1 MEATTAGSEAH
12 STLTTQEEIQCHKAR
27 IFSVLTKAPVVR
39 AWKNATCDGAVYLGK
54 GSFPMSYADRYFQ
67 MSRGDISYVTFSIVT
82 VFKETELDAEGQEI
96 ERSQCYIS
104 PAQGEASEFLIVT
117 FSEDHDRVAL
127 LPRRLYWPV
136 EADESTGN
144 DEALPDEISASTLSA
159 YSYSINM
166 LLANIDE
173 IRRMAINPM
182 QPTTTPFQI
191 GLDGIIPRA
200 GLPKAIMPQAS
211 EQRSRESRKEKA
223 LRTIHKKMPIWIPSM
238 KVDFLDHQPL
248 LRDFKI
254 VVCSCER
261 FPNGLEAVISH
272 SVGRLDTPENKDD
285 SHHLRYAD
293 YLFTHGITTN
303 PDCGYFV
310 PRRLVRE
317 EWFIATNPHEF
328 MPAELHDNVDN
339 KEFIFEMD
347 DAGKWFR
354 EFWRIISKYPPD
366 EHPTRAEQKQEIW
379 KRAFPW
385 PEMEAQ
391 VARQRASTPQKARA
405 DDEQPP
411 SKHDSGTGS
420 DSAVK
425 SSDVSLLAAHY
436 LEKASLND
444 NKAGEDAT

>member
-12 STLTTQEEIQCHKAR
+12 SILTTREEIHCHKAR
-27 IFSVLTKAPVVR
+27 IFSVLTRAPVVR

-67 MSRGDISYVTFSIVT
+67 ISREDISYVTFSIVT
-82 VFKETELDAEGQEI
+82 VFKETEVDAEGQEI

-117 FSEDHDRVAL
+117 FSDDHDRVAL

-136 EADESTGN
+136 KADESTGK
-144 DEALPDEISASTLSA
+144 DEALPDEISASTLSS
-159 YSYSINM
+159 YSYSINL

-182 QPTTTPFQI
+182 HPTTTPFQI

-211 EQRSRESRKEKA
+211 GQQSRESRKEKA
-223 LRTIHKKMPIWIPSM
+223 LRTIHKKLPIWIPSM
-238 KVDFLDHQPL
+238 KVDFLDYQPL

-254 VVCSCER
+254 VICSCER

-272 SVGRLDTPENKDD
+272 SVGRLDTPENNDD
-285 SHHLRYAD
+285 SQKLRCAD
-293 YLFTHGITTN
+293 YLFTHGINTG
-303 PDCGYFV
+303 PDYGFFV
-310 PRRLVRE
+310 PRKLVRE
-317 EWFIATNPHEF
+317 EWFIAPNPHES
-328 MPAELHDNVDN
+328 MPAELHDNVNN
-339 KEFIFEMD
+339 KDFIFEMD
-347 DAGKWFR
+347 EAGQWFR

-385 PEMEAQ
+385 PEQEAQ
-391 VARQRASTPQKARA
+391 VALRRASTPQKARG
-405 DDEQPP
+405 DDEQSS
-411 SKHDSGTGS
+411 SKHDSGTGV

-425 SSDVSLLAAHY
+425 PSDVSLLAAHY
-436 LEKASLND
+436 MEKVSLDD